1 MKFLTLM
8 ADLARREYETPLPI
22 EKPFDNKFKNCTR
35 HADFYIIHQAN
46 TR

>member
-1 MKFLTLM
+1 MKFLILM
-8 ADLARREYETPLPI
+8 AVLACSELETTLPI

-35 HADFYIIHQAN
+35 HAEFYIIHQAN